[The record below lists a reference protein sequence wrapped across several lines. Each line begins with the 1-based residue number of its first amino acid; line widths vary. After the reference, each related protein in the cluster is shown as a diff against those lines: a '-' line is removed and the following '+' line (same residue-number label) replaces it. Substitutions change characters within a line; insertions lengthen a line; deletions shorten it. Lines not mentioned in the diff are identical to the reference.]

1 MTYTVQY
8 ITVLKIYFSG
18 EITII
23 AFIFPWLKYFFCHNE
38 TDSGDEQ
45 SRWRYAVLKSTP
57 VEIKAGLFTL

>member
-57 VEIKAGLFTL
+57 